1 MELVVTCLWSAA
13 VAVLIHRAIAQRNL
27 FEEVQPVDSD
37 SDPPT
42 ARILVIVPARNE
54 SLNISACIEG
64 LTRQTYPSGKRVV
77 RIVDDHSNDDTAQI
91 ARAAASPHA
100 GFSVVASPPL
110 PPRWVGKCHA
120 CWVGATRDIDDPPEW
135 LCFIDADVVAE
146 PELLAAALQHA
157 EAQSVDLLSLAP
169 KQILGTWTERLVL
182 PCGLYCLSFCQ
193 DFERLRTDECR
204 DTSVTGQFLLVR
216 AEAYY
221 AVGGH
226 RAVSDA
232 ICEDLALARQFKQHG
247 RRIALFGGRELLSS
261 RMYRDWSSMKIGLAK
276 NLVETFGGK
285 LRTTW
290 IAFGAVVLAWAAIAI
305 PLLDAWGCARGAPL
319 ACGALGLALASSGAA
334 FGLHFAGARFFA
346 IPLWYGLLFPLGY
359 SLGALI
365 AVDSLFRHFRRRFE
379 WKGRVYP

>member
-1 MELVVTCLWSAA
+1 MELVITCLWSAA
-13 VAVLIHRAIAQRNL
+13 VAILIHRAIAQRNL
-27 FEEVQPVDSD
+27 FAEVQPLRPDSE
-37 SDPPT
+37 PPT

-64 LTRQTYPSGKRVV
+64 LIRQNYPSDLRAV

-91 ARAAASPHA
+91 ARATASSHA
-100 GFSVVASPPL
+100 GFSVFASPPL

-120 CWVGATRDIDDPPEW
+120 CWVGATQDVDDPPEW

-146 PELLAAALQHA
+146 PELLAAALQQA
-157 EAQSVDLLSLAP
+157 ETQSLDLLSLAP

-193 DFERLRTDECR
+193 DLKRLRSDTCR
-204 DTSVTGQFLLVR
+204 DTRITGQFLLVR
-216 AEAYY
+216 AAEYY
-221 AVGGH
+221 AVDGH

-232 ICEDLALARQFKQHG
+232 ICEDLALARRFKQHG
-247 RRIALFGGRELLSS
+247 RRIALLGGREFLSA
-261 RMYRDWSSMKIGLAK
+261 RMYRDWSSLKTGLAK

-285 LRTTW
+285 LRTIW
-290 IAFGAVVLAWAAIAI
+290 IASGAVILAWAAIVI
-305 PLLDAWGCARGAPL
+305 PLVDAWGCAQGTPL

-365 AVDSLFRHFRRRFE
+365 AVSSLFCHFNRRFE

>member
-1 MELVVTCLWSAA
+1 MRIQT
-13 VAVLIHRAIAQRNL
+13 R
-27 FEEVQPVDSD
+27 QP
-37 SDPPT
+37 
-42 ARILVIVPARNE
+42 REILVIVPARNE

-276 NLVETFGGK
+276 NLVETFGGS
-285 LRTTW
+285 
-290 IAFGAVVLAWAAIAI
+290 
-305 PLLDAWGCARGAPL
+305 CARPGL
-319 ACGALGLALASSGAA
+319 HLALSS
-334 FGLHFAGARFFA
+334 L
-346 IPLWYGLLFPLGY
+346 PGLLSPYRSWTHGDVLEGRHLPVAHSVLRLPVREPPSDFI
-359 SLGALI
+359 SRAR
-365 AVDSLFRHFRRRFE
+365 AFSLFRFGTDSCFHLDIHSAL
-379 WKGRVYP
+379 